1 MFNFNYKILLSYL
14 YMSELALFGGKPIR
28 TTSFPTWP
36 KSSNAIKRSLIH
48 TLEHEQWGV
57 GSSTID
63 QFNSAFSEFQDAKH
77 CISLH
82 SGTSALWVA
91 LKAAG
96 VEQGDEVIL
105 PAYTFIATATAVI
118 LSNAIPIFCDIQT
131 ETGNI
136 DPEDLRTKISER
148 TKVIIPVHVAGSP
161 VDMNPILKLAE
172 EKRIKVIEDAAQ
184 AHGATY
190 NDIKVG
196 ALGLG
201 GIFSFQTSK
210 NMSSG
215 EGGAIVTNDD
225 DFADACF
232 SYHNC
237 GRLRNSAWYEHHR
250 LGSNLRMSAF
260 NAAVLIPQLDSIKS
274 DMDVRDVNREKL
286 DNFISKID
294 GLEPMKLCDNVSRSA
309 NHIYMFRYDETYF
322 DNIPREIFFKAMQS
336 EGVFTYKGWSPLYR
350 EPLFITNENEYPWL
364 KDKDYSSLSLTNTEL
379 FAEKQGVW
387 LRQNHLLG
395 NESDIHDIQNAIEK
409 VTNYMK
415 TDPKPFLD
423 LAKK

>member
-1 MFNFNYKILLSYL
+1 MLIPFNVPYL
-14 YMSELALFGGKPIR
+14 PENATNNVLEALQ
-28 TTSFPTWP
+28 S
-36 KSSNAIKRSLIH
+36 
-48 TLEHEQWGV
+48 
-57 GSSTID
+57 
-63 QFNSAFSEFQDAKH
+63 AKH
-77 CISLH
+77 CGNH
-82 SGTSALWVA
+82 SFGQKCIELMKSKYGFHEVFLTTSCT
-91 LKAAG
+91 AAMEMG
-96 VEQGDEVIL
+96 AILSDLSPGDEVIL

-322 DNIPREIFFKAMQS
+322 DNSFNR
-336 EGVFTYKGWSPLYR
+336 G
-350 EPLFITNENEYPWL
+350 
-364 KDKDYSSLSLTNTEL
+364 
-379 FAEKQGVW
+379 EK
-387 LRQNHLLG
+387 
-395 NESDIHDIQNAIEK
+395 
-409 VTNYMK
+409 
-415 TDPKPFLD
+415 
-423 LAKK
+423 